1 LNRVSCD
8 RSFVEWAK
16 VELGKKYFKMSY
28 VAHQIVS
35 VDNLIAMETDV
46 VDIKT
51 KVSDI
56 DQRLLIVETR
66 IDEQKAAIGKIPD
79 LAEKVG
85 ELKNWRQIAIIIIT
99 GTASTV
105 FGWLLRSG
113 KW

>member
-1 LNRVSCD
+1 MSLNIETDLKEILNKLETKLDKVSND
-8 RSFVEWAK
+8 
-16 VELGKKYFKMSY
+16 
-28 VAHQIVS
+28 VS
-35 VDNLIAMETDV
+35 EIKTDV